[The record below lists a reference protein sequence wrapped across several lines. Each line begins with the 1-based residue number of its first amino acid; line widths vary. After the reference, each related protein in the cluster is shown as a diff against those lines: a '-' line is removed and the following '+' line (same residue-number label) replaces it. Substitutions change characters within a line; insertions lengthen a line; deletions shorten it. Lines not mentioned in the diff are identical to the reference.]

1 MSSQIPRNPFITS
14 IYTADPS
21 AHTWDGETVY
31 VYASHDIDPA
41 RGCDLMDRYH
51 IFSSKDM
58 INWVDEGE
66 ILSSDD
72 VKWGRPEGGF
82 MWAPDCMVKDGT
94 YYFYYPHPSDTKWND
109 SWKIG
114 VATSKH
120 PNKDFTDQGYI
131 EGLGGFAL
139 IDPCTFVDDDGQAY
153 IYIGGGGKYL
163 GAKLK
168 PDMITLETEAVQM
181 EGLHD
186 FHEAT
191 WVFKRNGVYYLSYS
205 DNAQPQNNMRYA
217 TSDSPL
223 GPWTHKGAYLTPV
236 GCETTHGSVMEFKG
250 QWYQF
255 YHNHA
260 VSGHGT
266 MRSICVDKLFFDDN
280 GDILPIEQSKVG
292 VWSYEIPNNA
302 VTFGVDKLEPFGGAK
317 ICCDGTCIEGLGT
330 EGSGFKLTGVEG
342 KGDLRAT
349 IWVRYAT
356 KERLA
361 KIKLNVNGRDE
372 SFINALGTDDMTR
385 LTVRLKPGTDNEIIF
400 AGGNGDMCVTEVVV
414 SYFE

>member
-1 MSSQIPRNPFITS
+1 MALLHPRNPFITS

-58 INWVDEGE
+58 VNWVDEGE

-72 VKWGRPEGGF
+72 VKWGRTEGGF
-82 MWAPDCMVKDGT
+82 MWAPDCIYKDGT
-94 YYFYYPHPSDTKWND
+94 YYFYYPHPSETRWND
-109 SWKIG
+109 TWKIG
-114 VATSKH
+114 VATSKY

-139 IDPCTFVDDDGQAY
+139 IDPCVFLDDDGQAY
-153 IYIGGGGKYL
+153 IYVGGGGKYL
-163 GAKLK
+163 GAKLC
-168 PDMITLETEAVQM
+168 PDMMTLETEAVQM

-205 DNAQPQNNMRYA
+205 DNQQPENNMRIA

-223 GPWTHKGAYLTPV
+223 GPWTHRGAYMTPV

-255 YHNHA
+255 YHNQA

-266 MRSICVDKLFFDDN
+266 MRSICVDKIFFDDDGN
-280 GDILPIEQSKVG
+280 ILPMKQTTNG
-292 VWSYEIPNNA
+292 LFSYEIPNNA
-302 VTFGVDKLEPFGGAK
+302 IAYGVDKFELYGGAYLE
-317 ICCDGTCIEGLGT
+317 DGKVKGLDA
-330 EGSGFKLTGVEG
+330 EGSGFKLAGIEG

-349 IWVRYAT
+349 IWVKYAT
-356 KERLA
+356 QERLA
-361 KIKLNVNGRDE
+361 KIRLNVNGRDE
-372 SFINALGTDDMTR
+372 SYINALATDDITR
-385 LTVRLKPGTDNEIIF
+385 LTVKLKPGTNNEVTF
-400 AGGNGDMCVTEVVV
+400 AGGKGDIYITEVLV
-414 SYFE
+414 SYL